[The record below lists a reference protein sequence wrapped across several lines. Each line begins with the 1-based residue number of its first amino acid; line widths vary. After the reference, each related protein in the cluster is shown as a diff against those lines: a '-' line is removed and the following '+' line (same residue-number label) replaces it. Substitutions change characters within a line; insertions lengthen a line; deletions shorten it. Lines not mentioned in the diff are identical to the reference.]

1 MLYFLVYIFLEV
13 IISVN
18 ISSAIGG
25 LVTFLEIIIS
35 GFIGV
40 SLLMNFKSN
49 FRENLNAVS
58 YDCMNLKQFQNLNL
72 FTLIGAIFMVLPG
85 FFTDILGAL
94 MQFSVFTTMLVN
106 SYNVKFAKCKTNFDT
121 YQTNNIKKESNVIDV
136 EIIND
141 NSRIS

>member
-106 SYNVKFAKCKTNFDT
+106 SYNVKFAKCNTNFDT
-121 YQTNNIKKESNVIDV
+121 NQTNNVEKESNVIDV

-141 NSRIS
+141 NNRIS

>member
-40 SLLMNFKSN
+40 SLLINFKSN

-72 FTLIGAIFMVLPG
+72 FTFIGAIFMVLPG

-94 MQFSVFTTMLVN
+94 MQFSIFTTMLVN

-141 NSRIS
+141 NNRIS

>member
-18 ISSAIGG
+18 ISSAVGG

-72 FTLIGAIFMVLPG
+72 FTFIGAIFMVLPG

-94 MQFSVFTTMLVN
+94 MQFSIFTTMLVN

-141 NSRIS
+141 NNRIS

>member
-18 ISSAIGG
+18 ISSAVGG

-106 SYNVKFAKCKTNFDT
+106 SYNVKFAKCNTNFDT
-121 YQTNNIKKESNVIDV
+121 NQTNNVKKESNVIDV

-141 NSRIS
+141 NNRIS

>member
-40 SLLMNFKSN
+40 SLLINFKSN

-72 FTLIGAIFMVLPG
+72 FTFIGAIFMVLPG

-94 MQFSVFTTMLVN
+94 MQFSIFTTMLVN
-106 SYNVKFAKCKTNFDT
+106 SYNVKFAKCNTNFDT
-121 YQTNNIKKESNVIDV
+121 NQTNNVKKESNVIDV

-141 NSRIS
+141 NNRIS

>member
-106 SYNVKFAKCKTNFDT
+106 SYNVKFAKCNTNFDT
-121 YQTNNIKKESNVIDV
+121 NQTNNVKKESNVIDV

-141 NSRIS
+141 NNRIS

>member
-40 SLLMNFKSN
+40 SLLINFKSN

-106 SYNVKFAKCKTNFDT
+106 SYNVKFAKCNTNFDT
-121 YQTNNIKKESNVIDV
+121 NQTNNVKKESNVIDV
-136 EIIND
+136 EIISD
-141 NSRIS
+141 NNRIS

>member
-40 SLLMNFKSN
+40 SLLINFKSN

-106 SYNVKFAKCKTNFDT
+106 SYNVKFAKCNTNFDT
-121 YQTNNIKKESNVIDV
+121 NQTNNVKKESNVIDV

-141 NSRIS
+141 NNRIS

>member
-106 SYNVKFAKCKTNFDT
+106 SYNVKFAKCNTNFDT
-121 YQTNNIKKESNVIDV
+121 NQTNNIKKESNVIDV

-141 NSRIS
+141 NNRIS

>member
-141 NSRIS
+141 NNRIS

>member
-72 FTLIGAIFMVLPG
+72 FTFIGAIFMVLPG

-106 SYNVKFAKCKTNFDT
+106 SYNVKFAKCNTNFDT
-121 YQTNNIKKESNVIDV
+121 NQTNNVKKESNVIDV
-136 EIIND
+136 EIISD
-141 NSRIS
+141 NNRIS

>member
-106 SYNVKFAKCKTNFDT
+106 SYNVKFAKCNTSFDT
-121 YQTNNIKKESNVIDV
+121 NQTNNVKKESNVIDV

-141 NSRIS
+141 NNRIS